1 MTLRASLADKLQC
14 DPMRITKKYAGASC
28 LGNKIS
34 RLSDRPKFSPQ
45 DIEVAQMD
53 IARLERRFQLRLSHG
68 VGAPLPPDEDQASVA
83 SGQSSLPSAVQAIP
97 VAQQSTADTSNGA
110 LASLFAQVGGAASG
124 VLPGHGTMPS
134 SMNAPTPAAPPS
146 APSNLTAL
154 LQANPW
160 VAAALQSNPQ
170 FAAALSSHP
179 QILQAALAQANA
191 QVINNLHVAAAQAS
205 PPVAAPGSNPNLAA
219 LTSNAQ
225 FAAALAGRNAQ
236 NNPPPVAAQPAPQLM
251 SSPAATLVQQLIK
264 PQQHAK

>member
-1 MTLRASLADKLQC
+1 
-14 DPMRITKKYAGASC
+14 MRITKKYAGASC

-110 LASLFAQVGGAASG
+110 LASRFAQVGGASNI
-124 VLPGHGTMPS
+124 LPGHGTMPS
-134 SMNAPTPAAPPS
+134 SMNAPTPAASPS

-191 QVINNLHVAAAQAS
+191 QVITNPPVAAAQAS
-205 PPVAAPGSNPNLAA
+205 RPVAAPGSNPNLAA

-225 FAAALAGRNAQ
+225 FAAALAGMNAQ